1 MGRTS
6 EHSVCFTIDGDWLA
20 DFARTRFE
28 EGAWERAL
36 ALLTE
41 SLDGLTTDQ
50 AVSII
55 KGEATFTGDSNTGLE
70 LIKLGEDSPI
80 RQRMVAR
87 TEWMYG
93 NVFRHG
99 DHYWKPYAR
108 VVGPWNQEDYNWALH
123 NEHKLSCRIFG
134 HSPANDGTRSG
145 KKYHI
150 GRSLF
155 YANNASDDMLV
166 FVTAG
171 AHAHEILCER
181 TEMPPFWLKMSVN
194 EPADFLERLIL
205 DGRLGRVEE
214 RGAYEET
221 HAVIHDYHIPE
232 EEMCDAPDITDVPEP
247 QPEPNASSLVSEFL
261 DALNGAESPSAV
273 RQIERDFERRIDA
286 IRNIPHP
293 VWGDIEGARKR
304 AHQAE
309 VNMYRKRICE
319 QAEQHGGYM
328 RLELTKP
335 DGTPYSPNFID
346 VPKNPFIKWC
356 LRHFNYENYG
366 KTEPVWE
373 NVAPHGFKMMNDDP
387 NHTDFVIGAGVDPRE
402 AYDHADRD
410 EADCSLGAALM
421 DAAYT
426 IRGDIVKEWTQ
437 VEFSFLA
444 KSSDKYITGKVVRAQ
459 RGKPVP
465 AGCIALCEDAS
476 VDYHMV
482 LETINDGRER
492 GAIICQ
498 TGGKLAHMATVGR
511 EYDVMVLL
519 VPDALTKYRPD
530 DLLFIDL
537 KTMTIS
543 THII

>member
-1 MGRTS
+1 MARTGGQ
-6 EHSVCFTIDGDWLA
+6 SVCFTIDGDWLA

-36 ALLTE
+36 SLLTE

-70 LIKLGEDSPI
+70 IIHLGEDSPT
-80 RQRMVAR
+80 RERMVAR

-93 NVFRHG
+93 TVFRHG

-108 VVGPWNQEDYNWALH
+108 VVGPWNQDDYTWARQ
-123 NEHKLSCRIFG
+123 NEHKLTCKIFG
-134 HSPANDGTRSG
+134 TSAAIDGTRSG

-150 GRSLF
+150 GRSLY
-155 YANNASDDMLV
+155 YANNSMDDMLV
-166 FVTAG
+166 FVQAG
-171 AHAHEILCER
+171 HEEFEILCER

-194 EPADFLERLIL
+194 EPAEFLGGLIKAGKLNRL
-205 DGRLGRVEE
+205 EE

-221 HAVIHDYHIPE
+221 HQVIHDYHIPE
-232 EEMCDAPDITDVPEP
+232 KDMCDAPDVTDVEEP
-247 QPEPNASSLVSEFL
+247 SQEEQVSAVVAEFL
-261 DALNGAESPSAV
+261 AAINNATSSADI
-273 RQIERDFERRIDA
+273 RRIERDFDRRIDV
-286 IRNIPHP
+286 IKNIPYAD
-293 VWGDIEGARKR
+293 WDDIEGARKR
-304 AHQAE
+304 SYQAE
-309 VNMYRKRICE
+309 ISMYRKRIDE
-319 QAEQHGGYM
+319 QAAMHGGYM

-335 DGTPYSPNFID
+335 DGSPYSPNFIE
-346 VPKNPFIKWC
+346 VPKNPFIRWC
-356 LRHFNYENYG
+356 LRHFRYEDYG
-366 KTEPVWE
+366 RTEPTWD
-373 NVAPHGFKMMNDDP
+373 NVSPHGFKMINDDP

-402 AYDHADRD
+402 AYDHSDRGD
-410 EADCSLGAALM
+410 NDCSLGAALM
-421 DAAYT
+421 DAAYG

-444 KSSDKYITGKVVRAQ
+444 KSSDRYVTGKVVRAQ

-465 AGCIALCEDAS
+465 AGCIAICEDAS

-482 LETINDGRER
+482 LESINKGHDR

-511 EYDVMVLL
+511 EYDVMVLM

-537 KTMTIS
+537 ESMTIS